1 MSDKKSF
8 YSIRVNLERENKQMI
23 KLDFSKGSG
32 LLPAIAQ
39 DYKTGKV
46 LMLAYIN
53 LESWQKSLETGEVHY
68 WSRSRSELWHKGGTS
83 GNVQKIKEIYADC
96 DNDTVVFKVEQVG
109 GAACHTGR
117 ETCFFQKVDLNG
129 EVTIVGEQIFDPEK
143 VYGKK

>member
-1 MSDKKSF
+1 
-8 YSIRVNLERENKQMI
+8 MI
-23 KLDFSKGSG
+23 KLDFTKGSG

-39 DYKTGKV
+39 DCKTGKV

-53 LESWQKSLETGEVHY
+53 EESWKKSLETGEVHY

-96 DNDTVVFKVEQVG
+96 DNDTVLFIVDQIG
-109 GAACHTGR
+109 GAACHTGC
-117 ETCFFQKVDLNG
+117 ETCFYQKVAQDG
-129 EVTIVGEQIFDPEK
+129 DVTNVGDKVFDPEK

>member
-1 MSDKKSF
+1 
-8 YSIRVNLERENKQMI
+8 MI
-23 KLDFSKGSG
+23 KLDFTKGSG

-53 LESWQKSLETGEVHY
+53 EASWKKSLETGEAHY

-96 DNDTVVFKVEQVG
+96 DNDTVLFMVDQIG
-109 GAACHTGR
+109 QAACHTGR
-117 ETCFFQKVDLNG
+117 ETCFYQKVDNSG
-129 EVTIVGEQIFDPEK
+129 EVTIVGDIIFDPEK